1 MIMHFIQHLNWVPFA
16 IAIIVS
22 ITIIH
27 KRVSRIEDSAWLLK
41 SQVKKLE
48 EEVKYI
54 KKYLEKN

>member
-16 IAIIVS
+16 ITVIVML
-22 ITIIH
+22 TIIH
-27 KRVSRIEDSAWLLK
+27 KRINRIEDSAWLLE

-48 EEVKYI
+48 EEVRYI